1 MMVAVL
7 LGLAGPLSVVSV
19 SWLVMA
25 RTFRRD
31 PSRLTS
37 LMMLAFAGKMVF
49 FAAYVAIA
57 LKVVGVRPAP
67 FVASFVV
74 SFVGLYFVEAVSL
87 RRLLAGKSA

>member
-19 SWLVMA
+19 SWVLMA

-37 LMMLAFAGKMVF
+37 LMMLAFAAKMAF
-49 FAAYVAIA
+49 FAVYVAIA
-57 LKVVGVRPAP
+57 LKILAVRPVP

-74 SFVGLYFVEAVSL
+74 SFIALYLIEAVSL
-87 RRLLAGKSA
+87 RRMIAAGSP

>member
-1 MMVAVL
+1 MNGSIL
-7 LGLAGPLSVVSV
+7 LGIVGPLIVVSV
-19 SWLVMA
+19 SWVLMA

-37 LMMLAFAGKMVF
+37 LMMLAFAAKMVF

-57 LKVVGVRPAP
+57 LKILAVRPVP

-74 SFVGLYFVEAVSL
+74 SFIALYLIEAVSL
-87 RRLLAGKSA
+87 RRMIAAGSP

>member
-37 LMMLAFAGKMVF
+37 LMMVAFAAKMVF

-57 LKVVGVRPAP
+57 LKLMVVSPVP

-74 SFVGLYFVEAVSL
+74 SFIALYFVEAVSL

>member
-19 SWLVMA
+19 SWVVMA
-25 RTFRRD
+25 KTFRRD

-37 LMMLAFAGKMVF
+37 LMMLAFAAKMVF

-57 LKVVGVRPAP
+57 LKILAVRPVP

-74 SFVGLYFVEAVSL
+74 SFIALYLIEAVSL
-87 RRLLAGKSA
+87 RRMIAAGSP

>member
-19 SWLVMA
+19 SWVLMA

-37 LMMLAFAGKMVF
+37 LMMLAFAAKMVF
-49 FAAYVAIA
+49 FAVYVAIA
-57 LKVVGVRPAP
+57 LKILAVRPVP

-74 SFVGLYFVEAVSL
+74 SFIALYLIEAVSL
-87 RRLLAGKSA
+87 RRMIAAGSP

>member
-1 MMVAVL
+1 MNGSIL
-7 LGLAGPLSVVSV
+7 LGIVGPLIVVSV
-19 SWLVMA
+19 SWVLMA

-37 LMMLAFAGKMVF
+37 LMMLAFAAKMVF

-57 LKVVGVRPAP
+57 LQLVAVRPVP

-74 SFVGLYFVEAVSL
+74 SFIALYFVEAVSL